1 MAIEQRE
8 MRVDRGPSPRFGGP
22 LREEPPLGELF
33 KQLSNDASRLV
44 RQEVALAKTELRESA
59 SVLGKDA
66 AKVGVGAGVAIMG
79 AFAMLAF
86 AIIGLGDLLDNYWLS
101 ALIVGVVLLVIAAVL
116 VKSATND
123 IKRRELKPVQTM
135 ETLRAD
141 AQWAKREA
149 QALKRDLKP

>member
-22 LREEPPLGELF
+22 LREEPPLGVLF
-33 KQLSNDASRLV
+33 KQLSEDASRLM
-44 RQEVALAKTELRESA
+44 RQEVALAKTELRETA
-59 SVLGKDA
+59 TALGKDA
-66 AKVGVGAGVAIMG
+66 AKVGVAAGVGIMG
-79 AFAMLAF
+79 AFAALAF

-101 ALIVGVVLLVIAAVL
+101 ALIVTVVLLVVAAIM
-116 VKSATND
+116 VKSAMND
-123 IKRRELKPVQTM
+123 IKQRELKPVQTM

-149 QALKRDLKP
+149 QTLKRDLKS